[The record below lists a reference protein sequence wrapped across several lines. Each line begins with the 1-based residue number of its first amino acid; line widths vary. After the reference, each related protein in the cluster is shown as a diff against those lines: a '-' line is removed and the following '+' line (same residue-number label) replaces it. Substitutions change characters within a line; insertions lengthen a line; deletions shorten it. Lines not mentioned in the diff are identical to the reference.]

1 MKDVSHIHAMARVLR
16 ADPGYAAELFND
28 VLRNGTLDEII
39 NVVRYIEIAFYNS
52 AVKDEL
58 LR

>member
-1 MKDVSHIHAMARVLR
+1 MKDVSHVHAMARVFR
-16 ADPGYAAELFND
+16 ADPGYAAELFNE
-28 VLRNGTLDEII
+28 VLRNGQLDEII
-39 NVVRYIEIAFYNS
+39 NVVRYIEIAFANS